1 MSTGIPT
8 RSTTSS
14 SASSGTT
21 IAPTSIAGGGGGVGS
36 PPTVSPTTLPQTVNV
51 GVNFTQYHLAEITP
65 QNLKLFKT
73 NLEQAEKQG
82 ISVDRH
88 NLIDD
93 ICKDIITLQ
102 FIILDICSIEETWK
116 GHDHK
121 TFFLH
126 MAKAFGDLS
135 GMNNLTPFDH
145 VRQWII

>member
-1 MSTGIPT
+1 M
-8 RSTTSS
+8 
-14 SASSGTT
+14 
-21 IAPTSIAGGGGGVGS
+21 
-36 PPTVSPTTLPQTVNV
+36 
-51 GVNFTQYHLAEITP
+51 
-65 QNLKLFKT
+65 KLFKT

-82 ISVDRH
+82 ISVNRH
-88 NLIDD
+88 NSIDD

-116 GHDHK
+116 GYDHK

-145 VRQWII
+145 VRQWIVKSKFNFNPKDFTTCIPYIKAYKDIMVQSGAKDTLVPTEHVSLVKLSADRLQH